1 MMDVIKNLSDTLTL
15 ANRIIKH
22 NIRSIDTLITVVA
35 MPVMILLGMVFIF
48 GGAIQIPGVTKDEYI
63 NYVLP
68 GILLI
73 TIATGSAYTSLRIN
87 LDKTS
92 GMFDRFKSMPIA
104 KSSVLGG
111 QVVASVIFML
121 VSIIV
126 VLIVGFIAGFRSD
139 ATFIEWLLVGLLII
153 LFSLALTWISIPF
166 GLAAGSIEGASSFS
180 YILLMLLFVS
190 SAFVPV
196 EGMPKLVQIFA
207 ENQPM
212 TPIIQT
218 LRNLLDSQSVG
229 NDLWLSIGWMVL
241 IILISYIFGLKAYR
255 RVSKWMKTGNKIPPL
270 VVTIKLN
277 RTILIM

>member
-1 MMDVIKNLSDTLTL
+1 MMNIIQNLSDTLTL

-22 NIRSIDTLITVVA
+22 NIRSIDTLVTVVA

-48 GGAIQIPGVTKDEYI
+48 GGAIQIPGVTEDEYI

-139 ATFIEWLLVGLLII
+139 ATLIEWMLVGLLII

-196 EGMPKLVQIFA
+196 EGMPKLVRIFA

-229 NDLWLSIGWMVL
+229 NDLWLSIFWMVL
-241 IILISYIFGLKAYR
+241 IILISYIFGLKVYR
-255 RVSKWMKTGNKIPPL
+255 RV
-270 VVTIKLN
+270 
-277 RTILIM
+277 

>member
-1 MMDVIKNLSDTLTL
+1 MKIIQNFGDTLTL

-22 NIRSIDTLITVVA
+22 NMRSIDTLITVIA
-35 MPVMILLGMVFIF
+35 MPVMMILGMVYIF
-48 GGAIQIPGVTKDEYI
+48 GGAIQIPGVPEDKYI
-63 NYVLP
+63 NYILP
-68 GILLI
+68 GILLM

-111 QVVASVIFML
+111 QVVASVVFML
-121 VSIIV
+121 VSIIA
-126 VLIVGFIAGFRSD
+126 VLIVGFLTGFRSE
-139 ATFIEWLLVGLLII
+139 ATFSEWLLVVLMII
-153 LFSLALTWISIPF
+153 LFSLALTWISVPF

-196 EGMPKLVQIFA
+196 DGMPKVVRIFA

-218 LRNLLDSQSVG
+218 IRNLLNSHAVG
-229 NDLWLSIGWMVL
+229 NELWMSIGWMVL
-241 IILISYIFGLKAYR
+241 IITFSYIFGMKVYR
-255 RVSKWMKTGNKIPPL
+255 RV
-270 VVTIKLN
+270 
-277 RTILIM
+277 